1 MKRIL
6 KNIEFKFEFFV
17 GYILTNPK
25 NLPRYHKYMYEKWGD
40 LYCTKDEYDNYVNGL
55 KENN

>member
-6 KNIEFKFEFFV
+6 KNIEYKFEYVV

-25 NLPRYHKYMYEKWGD
+25 NLPQYHRYMYEKWGER
-40 LYCTKDEYDNYVNGL
+40 YCKKKDFEDYNR
-55 KENN
+55 NNPVQ